1 MSIEYNENGCY
12 LGLGIA
18 VIYIGSLLS
27 KIFFSFLL
35 RKDKFYKISL
45 LSTIILII
53 ISNLFCIGI
62 KTEKEPFNEEA
73 PNDKDVTRSLDEKI
87 NEISNISNP
96 NNLKFILLIVSR
108 LAIGFGCGGEIEKK
122 YFNYFMPKN
131 TLYFAIKDYN
141 NKVFLGTTIG
151 LLFGPMVIPTYS
163 VIMVLIILN
172 IIHFAATLLVFKSPS
187 KQGFSILKKDLD
199 LQDLSVYTNEEL
211 HSKNSD
217 NPSNE
222 NEKEESGRRKKSL
235 EQEDMTVEESEK
247 VHETNEQLR
256 TINTI
261 NQYSDSNLIP
271 TNVTKVLNS
280 YKNNEISK
288 LCCLIAI
295 ICVSEFINVSL
306 HVIVPISLINNGYS
320 EISIILMIIPFLM
333 YYVINY
339 LYNNFF
345 SKKKFL
351 RTFLVA
357 ENAMLFLMLF
367 LFIFHIYIFIIF
379 YFFLIPI
386 NLIIQK
392 KTKRF
397 LSLTFQND
405 IKIWIFQANS
415 FISVC
420 LKLSQI
426 LGALIPLFL
435 NVILHM
441 PIAVIDG
448 LNFILFYFFYVLICL
463 SMMIVVTFLYT
474 KKIDFIK
481 MKMFARMLKRKLY

>member
-1 MSIEYNENGCY
+1 
-12 LGLGIA
+12 
-18 VIYIGSLLS
+18 
-27 KIFFSFLL
+27 
-35 RKDKFYKISL
+35 
-45 LSTIILII
+45 
-53 ISNLFCIGI
+53 
-62 KTEKEPFNEEA
+62 
-73 PNDKDVTRSLDEKI
+73 
-87 NEISNISNP
+87 
-96 NNLKFILLIVSR
+96 
-108 LAIGFGCGGEIEKK
+108 
-122 YFNYFMPKN
+122 
-131 TLYFAIKDYN
+131 
-141 NKVFLGTTIG
+141 
-151 LLFGPMVIPTYS
+151 
-163 VIMVLIILN
+163 
-172 IIHFAATLLVFKSPS
+172 
-187 KQGFSILKKDLD
+187 
-199 LQDLSVYTNEEL
+199 
-211 HSKNSD
+211 
-217 NPSNE
+217 
-222 NEKEESGRRKKSL
+222 
-235 EQEDMTVEESEK
+235 
-247 VHETNEQLR
+247 
-256 TINTI
+256 
-261 NQYSDSNLIP
+261 
-271 TNVTKVLNS
+271 
-280 YKNNEISK
+280 
-288 LCCLIAI
+288 
-295 ICVSEFINVSL
+295 
-306 HVIVPISLINNGYS
+306 
-320 EISIILMIIPFLM
+320 MIIPFLM
-333 YYVINY
+333 YSVINY

-351 RTFLVA
+351 KTFLVA

-474 KKIDFIK
+474 KKLF
-481 MKMFARMLKRKLY
+481 